1 MAPATISRL
10 ADVPDKLFD
19 VFACVRGGLHPEEP
33 RIATAQTHQL
43 FVRALLGEASVL
55 EEDDPVGSP
64 PDRLT
69 PASNHLPRAVSYPAG
84 SVEISSSDPAC
95 LLALTT
101 ASRLPISG
109 TLPSPMF
116 SLAVAW

>member
-64 PDRLT
+64 DGRETVRDVDGGP
-69 PASNHLPRAVSYPAG
+69 AVSQRVFFLMVLRPPRSTLFPY
-84 SVEISSSDPAC
+84 
-95 LLALTT
+95 TT
-101 ASRLPISG
+101 LFR
-109 TLPSPMF
+109 
-116 SLAVAW
+116 